1 MAGNQIEANRSVA
14 SKITAILLTFAEGS
28 VHSLTEIARLA
39 GLPMSTAHRLATEL
53 VGWGLLERTGEG
65 LYRVGPS
72 LRRIEPPEPTSPT
85 VEQLA
90 PWVLDDLTA
99 ATRTRARLGV
109 MEGTEVAYME
119 KRPGRR
125 PATAFNVAATV
136 PAHPTA
142 LGRALLAF
150 SPVAT
155 VEMVVLRGLRR
166 YTPHTITAANKF
178 RRALAVTRLTKVA
191 LTRWEFEADGSAVAM
206 PVFEPGGRVV
216 AAIELPVTDFG
227 IELKAVL
234 AALTVATR
242 GLSRELAAGVPGV
255 VPACAHRPGE
265 HRTAA
270 PARDLSGLR
279 GRVTR
284 PRDVVPMVHL
294 VAPGHLP

>member
-1 MAGNQIEANRSVA
+1 VAGNQIEANRSVA

-53 VGWGLLERTGEG
+53 VGWGLLERTAEG

-72 LRRIEPPEPTSPT
+72 VRRIEPPEPASRT

-90 PWVLDDLTA
+90 PWVLEDLTA

-109 MEGTEVAYME
+109 MEGTEVAYIE

-125 PATAFNVAATV
+125 PVTAFNLAATV

-150 SPVAT
+150 SPAAT
-155 VEMVVLRGLRR
+155 VEMVMLLGLRR
-166 YTPHTITAANKF
+166 YTPHTITATNKF

-227 IELKAVL
+227 VELKAVL

-242 GLSRELAAGVPGV
+242 ALSRELAAGVTGV
-255 VPACAHRPGE
+255 
-265 HRTAA
+265 A
-270 PARDLSGLR
+270 PAG
-279 GRVTR
+279 GR
-284 PRDVVPMVHL
+284 PRRAACQASAGSSSRNPTFSVTW
-294 VAPGHLP
+294 